1 MNKIHLLKERDSGIA
16 SGIKAAALVVILGVF
31 AAIADHTMLA
41 SRAVA
46 DVPAAPVVVQGE
58 APAPVLAL
66 PDGLRAHAGDVPAH
80 VEAF

>member
-1 MNKIHLLKERDSGIA
+1 MDKIHLLTERDSGIA

-46 DVPAAPVVVQGE
+46 DGPVATVIVQAEPPATAP
-58 APAPVLAL
+58 AL
-66 PDGLRAHAGDVPAH
+66 PDGLRAHAGDVPPH